1 MAQNLKI
8 NGKQYNGVSVIGA
21 PNANGGTSRFFDTSN
36 ATADADDIAIGKTAY
51 TINGKITGTNQG
63 GGSTLG
69 TKTITSNGEYDA
81 QDDGYDGYS
90 SVDVQ
95 VPGSS
100 PTLQSK
106 TNIAPTTSS
115 QTITAD
121 QGYDGLSSVQIN
133 AMPTGTAGT
142 PTATKGAVSNH
153 SISVT
158 PSVTNSAGYISSGTI
173 NGTAVSVSASE
184 LDSGAKSIT
193 ANGNSQDVVG
203 YASVNVN
210 VPNTYSAGDEGKVVS
225 SGALVAQTSDTVT
238 TNDTYDTTLINSLTV
253 NVSGGGGLSTDDVI
267 ERTNFPATIT
277 YDGTK
282 KPTDYVFM
290 DCATIQSFTASK
302 KIDIASGMF
311 YRCTGL
317 QSASFP
323 LSETNN
329 QSCNSCFYN
338 CTSLQSLN
346 IPKVIMLGQ
355 NALQNCTSL
364 HTLVAPKMTGLRNG
378 FASGAGLQQVDLPVC
393 GAINGN
399 EHFKN
404 NSGLTIL
411 VLRKTSVCTLGNI
424 NSFTG
429 TPFASDGTG
438 GTLYVPNSLLSSY
451 QSASNWTTI
460 LGYANNSI
468 KSIES
473 THTDPNA
480 PIDLTTHYADGTVIP
495 T

>member
-1 MAQNLKI
+1 MSTTVTYKGETLTT
-8 NGKQYNGVSVIGA
+8 VSNETVVLETE
-21 PNANGGTSRFFDTSN
+21 GTWVEDDFTLTDVTS
-36 ATADADDIAIGKTAY
+36 
-51 TINGKITGTNQG
+51 
-63 GGSTLG
+63 GGS
-69 TKTITSNGEYDA
+69 
-81 QDDGYDGYS
+81 
-90 SVDVQ
+90 
-95 VPGSS
+95 
-100 PTLQSK
+100 LQSK
-106 TNIAPTTSS
+106 SNIDPTTSS
-115 QTITAD
+115 QTIEPD
-121 QGYDGLSSVQIN
+121 EGYDGLSSVQIN

-193 ANGNSQDVVG
+193 SNGNSQDVVG

-210 VPNTYSAGDEGKVVS
+210 VPNTYAAGDEGKVVS
-225 SGALVAQTSDTVT
+225 SGALVAQTAHADVTPTTSDQTIDTT
-238 TNDTYDTTLINSLTV
+238 TNNSLKVKGDANLVAGNIKKDVEIFGTTG
-253 NVSGGGGLSTDDVI
+253 SYEGGGGGLSTDDII

-302 KIDIASGMF
+302 KIDIALGMF

-317 QSASFP
+317 QTASFP

-346 IPKVIMLGQ
+346 IPKVIVLGQ

-364 HTLVAPKMTGLRNG
+364 HILVAPKMTGLRNG
-378 FASGAGLQQVDLPVC
+378 FASGAGLQQVDFPVC

-424 NSFTG
+424 NTFTG

-438 GTLYVPNSLLSSY
+438 GTLYVPNSLITSY

-460 LGYANNSI
+460 LGYTNNQI

-480 PIDLTTHYADGTVIP
+480 PIDLTTHYVDGTVIP